1 MSARQLAWV
10 AGAFVVALALG
21 AMATLLA
28 MPSPAGVIVDTRE
41 PGPALVTDE
50 TLEGSAVDAARLPAR
65 SDPVMLVIDVEG
77 AVVRPG
83 LVRVPAGARVAD
95 VLELA
100 GGFGPGADLA
110 ATATM
115 LNLAQEVTDGS
126 KVVVPAIGGG
136 PGDPGAPD
144 AGIASD
150 ATGPVDLNRATEAE
164 LDALPGVGPATIA
177 RIVAARAE
185 APFASVDELRSPGHR
200 GRGDARQAAR
210 PGHRG
215 PLTEARPMSLP
226 RSGWMAMG
234 AVGCGLAAVSAP
246 SSGTPPMAMA
256 LACATLVAG
265 VLALARRTTAAAVAL
280 GMATVLARLLVGGV
294 AAGPVAPPPTARVEG
309 TWVADVLTLG
319 STEGGQQRSTLLV
332 RAADLATAA
341 AGATGPWRTYAWLP
355 RYPALVP
362 GDRIAFDDA
371 IEPTRHDGS
380 GFADYLDGIGVVA
393 TTRVGRS
400 SSWATR
406 AGPVR
411 AARRSDGSR
420 TSRSRARGAG
430 PMAGLASAILVGRRD
445 RVA

>member
-1 MSARQLAWV
+1 MDQMAPDWRAIGGQPSHAGQPARPAARPAPGHTIPAMSARQLAWV

-185 APFASVDELRSPGHR
+185 APFASVDELRSR
-200 GRGDARQAAR
+200 GI
-210 PGHRG
+210 
-215 PLTEARPMSLP
+215 
-226 RSGWMAMG
+226 
-234 AVGCGLAAVSAP
+234 VGE
-246 SSGTPPMAMA
+246 
-256 LACATLVAG
+256 ATLAK
-265 VLALARRTTAAAVAL
+265 LRD
-280 GMATVLARLLVGGV
+280 LV
-294 AAGPVAPPPTARVEG
+294 T
-309 TWVADVLTLG
+309 
-319 STEGGQQRSTLLV
+319 
-332 RAADLATAA
+332 
-341 AGATGPWRTYAWLP
+341 
-355 RYPALVP
+355 
-362 GDRIAFDDA
+362 
-371 IEPTRHDGS
+371 
-380 GFADYLDGIGVVA
+380 
-393 TTRVGRS
+393 VGR
-400 SSWATR
+400 
-406 AGPVR
+406 
-411 AARRSDGSR
+411 
-420 TSRSRARGAG
+420 
-430 PMAGLASAILVGRRD
+430 
-445 RVA
+445 